1 MKQHATISRVI
12 ALVLSLIL
20 CLGAFVACGGDTPD
34 TPETPDAPDAPD
46 TPPADDPGVP
56 PVEEPDDSEPE
67 ENWPDD
73 GETVSIDNIA
83 DYTVLRSETA
93 EGDIRLEVSSLYMTM
108 MERFKGIAIG
118 TDYSKDPAP
127 IVNDDYEI
135 LIGQTNRA
143 ETQKAYEAA
152 TAALEGAKTWY
163 HIGVYGNKIVLLGS
177 DDANTLVAIRYF
189 SARYLNGNATTLE
202 VPVNMYRTY
211 EKNQPVLITT
221 PAGDAFVA
229 SVDVSKEPYFAD
241 RRGACDVSSILQSAI
256 DDVEALGGGVV
267 YLPAGTY
274 RLTKQLVVPS
284 YVTLRGDYVDPDKG
298 NFADGTLL
306 LLDQKG
312 EYKQKSAVLV
322 SRSAAVEGLTFYYE
336 KQSVKSPV
344 NYQPTVETAGNVC
357 TVKDC
362 TFINSYYA
370 IFTGTGA
377 KGMLTVDNV
386 KGTALWRGLDN
397 NNSADIC
404 VTVDVHFSPK
414 YWAGAG
420 QEFQAPAEAEIR
432 ALMKTNGSIGLSVGD
447 CDRDTYE
454 NITLDGFATGI
465 FNRELTRAGLCGSYY
480 NIAITDAKI
489 GIELH
494 GLNAAYGFLLTN
506 SRVEASETAIL
517 NVPVKVE
524 STPFVY
530 LMNCE
535 IRGEIGEHVYTVDS
549 EVVDMDV
556 DYKPISNRPVIS
568 ADKLFNLAD
577 YGADATGQ
585 QDISA
590 ALQTALDEA
599 NAAGGGVVYL
609 PAGIYRLTNP
619 VTVGA
624 NTVIM
629 GAHQNPQQGSDAF
642 QGTVLLVT
650 YGEGGTETDKAAITV
665 KGDGSGIMGLTVY
678 YPENGVSQANT
689 LTESPGEYS
698 YFARLG
704 GKNCFAVELCL
715 IAASRGI
722 CFDGAENFIADR
734 ILMTVFDHG
743 IGVYNSKK
751 GAVTRIHTNGTYHNI
766 GARSHVVLHP
776 DWMTDASRVYDLID
790 THLSPRMTLVKVVGS
805 RDVQLRHVFHYGAKT
820 FLESA
825 DSELFLLNCES
836 GHIGRGKSFLLG
848 GNVDL
853 LGINFIRENPYECL
867 EETKK
872 GNVVTVY
879 QYKAAHRPA
888 GIYLK

>member
-1 MKQHATISRVI
+1 MKQHTNLFRVI
-12 ALVLSLIL
+12 ALVLAMIL
-20 CLGAFVACGGDTPD
+20 CLGAVASCGGDTPDTPD
-34 TPETPDAPDAPD
+34 TPETPD
-46 TPPADDPGVP
+46 TPPADDPGQP
-56 PVEEPDDSEPE
+56 PVEEPDDPGQMD
-67 ENWPDD
+67 WPDD
-73 GETVSIDNIA
+73 GETVTVDNLA
-83 DYTVLRSETA
+83 EYTVLRSENA
-93 EGDIRLEVSSLYMTM
+93 EGDVRTEVSAMYMFLM
-108 MERFKGIAIG
+108 NKFKGIKIG
-118 TDYSKDPAP
+118 TDYTKDPTP
-127 IVNDDYEI
+127 VVNDAFEI
-135 LIGQTNRA
+135 LVGETNRA
-143 ETQKAYEAA
+143 ETQQAHEAVTTVLGEEA
-152 TAALEGAKTWY
+152 DWY
-163 HIGVYGNKIVLLGS
+163 HIGVYGNKIVILGS
-177 DDANTLVAIRYF
+177 DDTNTLTAIRYF
-189 SARYLNGNATTLE
+189 TARYLNGDITALE

-211 EKNQPVLITT
+211 EKNQPAVITT
-221 PAGDAFVA
+221 TTGDVFVVSA
-229 SVDVSKEPYFAD
+229 DVSQAPYFAD
-241 RRGACDVSSILQSAI
+241 RRGGSDVSSVLQAAI
-256 DDVEALGGGVV
+256 DDVAALGGGVV

-274 RLTKQLVVPS
+274 RVSKQLNIPS
-284 YVTLRGDYVDPDKG
+284 YVTLLGDYVNPDKG
-298 NFADGTLL
+298 DFASGTLL

-322 SRSAAVEGLTFYYE
+322 NKSAAVEGLTFYYE
-336 KQSVKSPV
+336 KQSVKSPI
-344 NYQPTVETAGNVC
+344 NYQPTVETSGNVC
-357 TVKDC
+357 TVKNC

-414 YWAGAG
+414 YWVGAG
-420 QEFQAPAEAEIR
+420 EAFNAPAEAEIR
-432 ALMKTNGSIGLSVGD
+432 ALMKTNGSIGLTVGD

-465 FNRELTRAGLCGSYY
+465 YNREPTRAGLCGSYY
-480 NIAITDAKI
+480 NIEITDAKI

-506 SRVEASETAIL
+506 SKVEASETAIL

-535 IRGEIGEHVYTVDS
+535 IKGEISEHVYTVDS
-549 EVVDMDV
+549 DIVNMDV
-556 DYKPISNRPVIS
+556 DYNPISNRPVIS
-568 ADKLFNLAD
+568 TTKLFNLAD
-577 YGADATGQ
+577 YEADATGEK
-585 QDISA
+585 DISE
-590 ALQTALDEA
+590 ALQKALNEA
-599 NAAGGGVVYL
+599 NAAGGGIVYL
-609 PAGIYRLTNP
+609 PAGIYRLTKP
-619 VTVGA
+619 VTVGS

-642 QGTVLLVT
+642 KGTVLLVT
-650 YGEGGTETDKAAITV
+650 YGEEGIETDKAAITV

-689 LTESPGEYS
+689 LTESPKEYS
-698 YFARLG
+698 YFARLS

-715 IAASRGI
+715 VAASRGI

-790 THLSPRMTLVKVVGS
+790 THLSPRMTLVKVVESSG
-805 RDVQLRHVFHYGAKT
+805 VQLRHVFHYGAKT
-820 FLESA
+820 FLESTK
-825 DSELFLLNCES
+825 SELFLLNCES
-836 GHIGRGKSFLLG
+836 GHIGRGLSFLLG
-848 GNVDL
+848 GDVDL
-853 LGINFIRENPYECL
+853 LAINFIRENHYECL
-867 EETKK
+867 QETVK

-879 QYKAAHRPA
+879 QYKAAHRPS
-888 GIYLK
+888 GIYIK